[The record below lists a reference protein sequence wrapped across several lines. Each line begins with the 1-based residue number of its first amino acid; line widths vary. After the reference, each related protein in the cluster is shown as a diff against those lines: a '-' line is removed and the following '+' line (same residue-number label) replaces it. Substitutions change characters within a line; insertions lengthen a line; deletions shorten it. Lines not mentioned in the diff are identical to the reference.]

1 MTDTVDYGTED
12 SRFSDYYGS
21 LQGIVTSSS
30 QNDSG
35 MFETNLH
42 DERYLPFE
50 NSGVISE
57 WRLQLP
63 ANPSKGDPCQFDY
76 DTITDVILHLRYTA
90 RAGGGLLHDSAI
102 ANLKTRIEDAQTV
115 GSVRL
120 FSIRHEFPTEW
131 AKFKSAK
138 LDDTAKT
145 AELSLDLHEEHYPFW
160 SRGRLGTVKR
170 VNVFAKTSTHV
181 DRFDRPSPDDG
192 SAKKDQLVKDVPTI
206 GFYGSKLANIPL
218 PPPIGKLTLYL
229 NDKSMTD
236 LWVALTWGK

>member
-1 MTDTVDYGTED
+1 
-12 SRFSDYYGS
+12 
-21 LQGIVTSSS
+21 
-30 QNDSG
+30 

-57 WRLQLP
+57 WHLQLP
-63 ANPSKGDPCQFDY
+63 VNPSKGDPCQFDY
-76 DTITDVILHLRYTA
+76 DTITTLSCIFAIPPAKAVDYSMTA
-90 RAGGGLLHDSAI
+90 RLLISKPA
-102 ANLKTRIEDAQTV
+102 LTMPRQ
-115 GSVRL
+115 SVRYGYFL
-120 FSIRHEFPTEW
+120 IRHEFPTEW
-131 AKFKSAK
+131 AKFQSAK

-170 VNVFAKTSTHV
+170 VDVFAKTSTHV
-181 DRFDRPSPDDG
+181 DLFDRPSPDDG